1 MAIVPFDDRDG
12 VIWYDGRVVPWRDA
26 KMHVLSHGLHYA
38 SCVFEGER
46 VYERRIFKHKEHVA
60 RLFASAE
67 ILGFKIPY
75 APAEIERV
83 CDDLVKAG
91 NIVNG
96 YVRPFAW
103 RGSEMMAVSAQAT
116 KIHVAAAVWEWP
128 SYFTP
133 EARMRG
139 LRLTAAPY
147 ARPAPNTA
155 PTSAKAAGLYMICTL
170 SKHAAEAKGFD
181 DALMLDY
188 RGRIAESTGANIFLV
203 QKGELHTPEADCF
216 LNGITRQTV
225 IDLAKRRGI
234 KVVERGIMP
243 EELAKT
249 DEVFLT
255 GTAAEVTP
263 VQSIDDYKF
272 TVGSVTR
279 ALAEDYDREVRAH
292 AKASAA

>member
-12 VIWYDGRVVPWRDA
+12 VIWYDGRTVPWRDA
-26 KMHVLSHGLHYA
+26 KLHVLTHGLHYA

-46 VYERRIFKHKEHVA
+46 VYEGRIFKHREHIA
-60 RLFASAE
+60 RLFKSAE

-75 APAEIERV
+75 APAELEKV
-83 CDDLVKAG
+83 CDDLAKTQK
-91 NIVNG
+91 IVNG

-103 RGSEMMAVSAQAT
+103 RGSEMMAVSAQQT
-116 KIHVAAAVWEWP
+116 KIHVAVAVWEWP

-139 LRLTAAPY
+139 LRLATGPY
-147 ARPAPNTA
+147 ARPSPTTA
-155 PTSAKAAGLYMICTL
+155 PVHAKAAGLYMICTM
-170 SKHAAEAKGFD
+170 SKHAVEAKGFD

-225 IDLAKRRGI
+225 IELAKRRGL
-234 KVVERGIMP
+234 KVHERAIMP
-243 EELAKT
+243 ADLAHT

-272 TVGSVTR
+272 TVGAVTR
-279 ALAEDYDREVRAH
+279 ALAEDYDREVRTH
-292 AKASAA
+292 AKVGAA